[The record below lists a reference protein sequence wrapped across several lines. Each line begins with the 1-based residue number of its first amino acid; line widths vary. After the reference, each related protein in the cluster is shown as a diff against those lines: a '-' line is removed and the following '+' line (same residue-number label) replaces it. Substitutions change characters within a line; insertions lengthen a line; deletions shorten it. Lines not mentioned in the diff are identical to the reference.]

1 MAKEKKRAYGTGE
14 IVELDDGRRAI
25 RWRETY
31 KDEKGEKRT
40 RKRYET
46 LGEVSERHAAKAL
59 KDKLDLAEKVLD
71 TRPAAVTFR
80 DLAEK
85 WREHILPNYKALVN
99 KFVF

>member
-46 LGEVSERHAAKAL
+46 LGK
-59 KDKLDLAEKVLD
+59 
-71 TRPAAVTFR
+71 FR
-80 DLAEK
+80 SGTPQ
-85 WREHILPNYKALVN
+85 RR
-99 KFVF
+99 